1 MAEGEAL
8 RWVQA
13 WMDEGE
19 EEYRRCTGPGR
30 GRGGGACL
38 GKGCTVV
45 DQEVWGV
52 CE

>member
-1 MAEGEAL
+1 MGHVHVGLEQLIHARADGRVRSA
-8 RWVQA
+8 A
-13 WMDEGE
+13 
-19 EEYRRCTGPGR
+19 GPGR